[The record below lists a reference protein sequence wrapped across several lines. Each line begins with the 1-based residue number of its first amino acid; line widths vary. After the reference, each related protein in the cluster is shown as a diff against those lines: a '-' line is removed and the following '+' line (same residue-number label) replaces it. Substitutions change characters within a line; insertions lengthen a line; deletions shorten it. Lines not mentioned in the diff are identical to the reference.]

1 MTNAANNTPVLN
13 SRYYFVLALFL
24 SAALLLVWRVID
36 LQVVNSAVYQSVGEA
51 IHFRD
56 YPVSAHRGML
66 MDRNGEP
73 LAVSAPLA
81 SVWVNPRQFS
91 VPSVDHFIRFAQYLQ
106 YDPRELRERIE
117 SQRKKGYLVLRRQI
131 TPEVAESVKQLQ
143 LPGTGSVTTFKRFY
157 PAGEVTA
164 QVLGFTNLQN
174 HGVAG
179 IERTYDAWLHAEPGE
194 KRVLVNG
201 RGGSVRDVA
210 SIRAA
215 VDGRDL
221 QLSLDKR
228 LQYLAYRALSSAVR
242 EHRAVGGMVVLLDVL
257 TGEVL
262 AMVNQPS
269 VNPNALN
276 GNEGEALKNRAAVD
290 LFEPGSTIKPF
301 VIAAALAHENVTPR
315 SVVDTSPGFLK
326 IGKYEISDSTN
337 LGVIDVSTI
346 IQKSSNVGVVKV
358 ALQLDKEYLYESLSR
373 FGFGTV
379 TETGLPGESAGRLPD
394 FQRWNKTEHAAISYG
409 YGVAT
414 TALQLARAYGV
425 LARGGISIPL
435 SMQKLTI
442 PPKGRRV
449 FDKQP
454 LLEVQQMMERVVSD
468 AGTGPLARVPGYR
481 VAGKTGTVRK
491 HISQSKQGG
500 RAGAYSTTD
509 YYSLFAGF
517 APVSAPRVV
526 AVVVVDDANNGKYYG
541 GEVAA
546 PVFAEVVSGALRLL
560 AVPPDDMGSLVTAPQ
575 PPPVPGGRVAQAA
588 AVGTL

>member
-1 MTNAANNTPVLN
+1 MTNVTSSNPVQA
-13 SRYYFVLALFL
+13 SRYYLVLTLFLVVALVLA
-24 SAALLLVWRVID
+24 WRVID
-36 LQVVNSAVYQSVGEA
+36 LQIVNSAEYQSVGNA

-56 YPVSAHRGML
+56 DPVSAHRGML
-66 MDRNGEP
+66 TDRNGEP

-91 VPSVDHFIRFAQYLQ
+91 VPSVDHLIRLAQLLD
-106 YDPRELRERIE
+106 YDPRVLRERIE
-117 SQRKKGYLVLRRQI
+117 SQRERGYLVLRRQI
-131 TPEVAESVKQLQ
+131 TPEVAEAIKQLH
-143 LPGTGSVTTFKRFY
+143 LPGAGSVTTFKRFY

-164 QVLGFTNLQN
+164 QVLGITNIQN
-174 HGVAG
+174 RGVAG
-179 IERTYDAWLHAEPGE
+179 IERTYDDWLHAEPGE
-194 KRVLVNG
+194 KRVLVTG

-215 VDGRDL
+215 VDGQDL

-228 LQYLAYRALSSAVR
+228 LQYLAYRALSSAVTL
-242 EHRAVGGMVVLLDVL
+242 HRAAGGMVVLLDVV

-269 VNPNALN
+269 LNPNALN
-276 GNEGEALKNRAAVD
+276 GSEGEALKNRAAVD

-301 VIAAALAHENVTPR
+301 VIAAALARDKVSPR
-315 SVVDTSPGFLK
+315 SVIDTSPGFIN
-326 IGKYEISDSTN
+326 IGKYQVSDSMN
-337 LGVIDVSTI
+337 LGVIDVATI

-358 ALQLDKEYLYESLSR
+358 ALQLEKDYLYESLSR

-394 FQRWNKTEHAAISYG
+394 FQRWTRTDHAAISYG

-435 SMQKLTI
+435 SLQKLTV

-449 FDKQP
+449 FDKQAIHD
-454 LLEVQQMMERVVSD
+454 VQQMMERVVT
-468 AGTGPLARVPGYR
+468 ATGTGPLARVPGYR

-491 HISQSKQGG
+491 HVSQMERHG
-500 RAGAYSTTD
+500 RAGAYSTSD

-526 AVVVVDDANNGKYYG
+526 AVVVVDDANNGKFYG
-541 GEVAA
+541 GDVAA
-546 PVFAEVVSGALRLL
+546 PVFAEVMSGALRLL
-560 AVPPDDMGSLVTAPQ
+560 AVPPDDAGSLVTAPQ
-575 PPPVPGGRVAQAA
+575 PPSVPGGRVAQAA